1 MALSTY
7 AEIKTAVADWHWNG
21 GGVTATLVGTDFFP
35 QMQAMMYRGHG
46 TEDQERKTGLAYVP
60 PLRISSMVDSDAA
73 VTPASGGVITISSQI
88 DAGWLEFIELV
99 PATNGAVALDYV
111 PPWQFRKEADA
122 IMSTTGPQSIYTIE
136 GDKVYLAPAAVTTI
150 SAKWYQKFTALSAD
164 SDTDWIVT
172 NAPQVYL
179 DGCLMLACAYTQ
191 DDRESQ
197 FRQKFAAGIKGLN
210 LNDQRARSSGSVKVA
225 RPRSVA

>member
-1 MALSTY
+1 MALNTF
-7 AEIKTAVADWHWNG
+7 AAIKTAVADWHWNG

-46 TEDQERKTGLAYVP
+46 LDIP
-60 PLRISSMVDSDAA
+60 PLRIAAMVDSDAA

-99 PATNGAVALDYV
+99 PTTNGAVALDYV

-136 GDKVYLAPAAVTTI
+136 GDKVYLAPAAVTTLGI
-150 SAKWYQKFTALSAD
+150 KWYQKFTALSAD